1 MAFAAILPIFTG
13 LSIIVIIL
21 LAVIDY
27 LILIDTSIY
36 AVQAI
41 IKAGSDGYLT
51 KSETIISSI
60 LSFVFCLDVIAII
73 VVTDKCN
80 KAAKKLNVIEGI

>member
-60 LSFVFCLDVIAII
+60 LSFVWMSSRSSW
-73 VVTDKCN
+73 
-80 KAAKKLNVIEGI
+80 